1 MGVNIIGS
9 GSYVPDNI
17 LDNEMLSKLVDTNDE
32 WIVERTGIRRR
43 HISKDE
49 TTEDMALKACQR
61 AIEKSSIDVDEIE
74 MIIVASVTS
83 DTKVPST
90 AFTIAGRMGLKNI
103 ICMDINVACSGYI
116 YAIATAKAMMR
127 DMGKKYAL
135 VVGAERLTKYVN
147 WEDRTT
153 CILFGDGAGCMIL
166 ENEDLVEDRSVSK
179 YKYEI
184 IDYHLG
190 GKPDVNKYLTIDAKD
205 KIDDEDNLYIGMNG
219 RQVYKFATDVGPK
232 VIDKLLKDNSV
243 DESQVYSF
251 VAHQANMR
259 IIERLSDRSNIGMDR
274 WYTNIQEYGNTS
286 SASVAIAFDEVVSR
300 LESSDQDEGEI
311 LGKYL
316 ITTAFGGGL
325 SFGGILMKIK
335 KA

>member
-9 GSYVPDNI
+9 GRYAPDNI

-166 ENEDLVEDRSVSK
+166 ENEDLVEDRPVSK

-184 IDYHLG
+184 KDYHLG
-190 GKPDVNKYLTIDAKD
+190 GKPDVKKYLTIDAKD

-259 IIERLSDRSNIGMDR
+259 IIECLSDRSNIGMDR

-300 LESSDQDEGEI
+300 LESSDQDEGDI

-325 SFGGILMKIK
+325 SFGGILIKIK
-335 KA
+335 KV

>member
-103 ICMDINVACSGYI
+103 ICMDINVACSSY
-116 YAIATAKAMMR
+116 
-127 DMGKKYAL
+127 
-135 VVGAERLTKYVN
+135 
-147 WEDRTT
+147 
-153 CILFGDGAGCMIL
+153 
-166 ENEDLVEDRSVSK
+166 
-179 YKYEI
+179 
-184 IDYHLG
+184 
-190 GKPDVNKYLTIDAKD
+190 
-205 KIDDEDNLYIGMNG
+205 
-219 RQVYKFATDVGPK
+219 
-232 VIDKLLKDNSV
+232 
-243 DESQVYSF
+243 SQG
-251 VAHQANMR
+251 H
-259 IIERLSDRSNIGMDR
+259 
-274 WYTNIQEYGNTS
+274 
-286 SASVAIAFDEVVSR
+286 
-300 LESSDQDEGEI
+300 DEGH
-311 LGKYL
+311 G
-316 ITTAFGGGL
+316 
-325 SFGGILMKIK
+325 
-335 KA
+335 

>member
-1 MGVNIIGS
+1 MGVNIIGT

-166 ENEDLVEDRSVSK
+166 ENEDLVEDRPVSK

-190 GKPDVNKYLTIDAKD
+190 GKPDVKKYLTIDAKD

-259 IIERLSDRSNIGMDR
+259 IIECLSDRSNIGMDR

-300 LESSDQDEGEI
+300 LESSDQDEGDI

-325 SFGGILMKIK
+325 SFGGILIKIK
-335 KA
+335 KV